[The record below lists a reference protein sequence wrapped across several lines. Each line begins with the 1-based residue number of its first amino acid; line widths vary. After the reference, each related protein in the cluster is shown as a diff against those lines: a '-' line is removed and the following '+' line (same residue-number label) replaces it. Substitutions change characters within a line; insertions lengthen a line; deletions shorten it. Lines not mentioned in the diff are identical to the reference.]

1 MCVNDG
7 FTPMRYSRR
16 PEFFNFNHVQAVQI
30 VDFLPPASGDDSTLA
45 YVAVNNIDGSS
56 HVPFWVKRWVREHI
70 TSVNTSYDPT
80 DLLEDAGIDIDDSE
94 NAGNVIAYADDD
106 ADHPFMPGDYLVSLK
121 QRDGGFT
128 IVHMPKRA
136 FEAMY
141 ENDLADV
148 DDDLNDQAD
157 DEQPSAANLLSDD
170 DCSLQPSVADLL
182 GIDDADDQCD
192 KEDTDEQAED
202 DEDSADDEQVDVIN
216 PVRPTRAEL
225 SELKDKFDNDTL
237 RQVALTAPTKKAI
250 ADFVGYD
257 PTTVANWIKK
267 TSHQDVR
274 QRFGLD

>member
-56 HVPFWVKRWVREHI
+56 HVPFWVKRWVRDHI

-80 DLLEDAGIDIDDSE
+80 DLLEDAGIDVDDSE
-94 NAGNVIAYADDD
+94 NAGNVIAYADND

-121 QRDGGFT
+121 RHDGGFT

-141 ENDLADV
+141 ENDLTDV
-148 DDDLNDQAD
+148 NDDLENQSED
-157 DEQPSAANLLSDD
+157 QPSVANLLSDD
-170 DCSLQPSVADLL
+170 GCALRPSVADLL
-182 GIDDADDQCD
+182 TSDEDDDSDY
-192 KEDTDEQAED
+192 DE
-202 DEDSADDEQVDVIN
+202 DEDSTDDEQVDVVN
-216 PVRPTRAEL
+216 PVRPTRTEL
-225 SELKDKFDNDTL
+225 SELKDKFDNDAL

-250 ADFVGYD
+250 ADFVGYN
-257 PTTVANWIKK
+257 PTTVADWIKK

-274 QRFGLD
+274 QRFGLN

>member
-94 NAGNVIAYADDD
+94 NAGNVIAYADND

-121 QRDGGFT
+121 RRDGQFT
-128 IVHMPKRA
+128 VVHMPKRA

-148 DDDLNDQAD
+148 NDDLDPEQPAED
-157 DEQPSAANLLSDD
+157 THCEQPSI
-170 DCSLQPSVADLL
+170 ADLL
-182 GIDDADDQCD
+182 GIDDTEAEEQND
-192 KEDTDEQAED
+192 DTDSTD
-202 DEDSADDEQVDVIN
+202 DEQDSSDDEQVDVVN
-216 PVRPTRAEL
+216 PTRPTRSEL
-225 SELKDKFDNDTL
+225 SELKDKFDNDAL

-274 QRFGLD
+274 QRFGLN

>member
-30 VDFLPPASGDDSTLA
+30 VDFLPPVSGDDSTLA

-94 NAGNVIAYADDD
+94 NAGNVIAYVDDD

-121 QRDGGFT
+121 RRDGGFT

-141 ENDLADV
+141 ENDLADAS
-148 DDDLNDQAD
+148 DDLDDQL
-157 DEQPSAANLLSDD
+157 SAANLLSDD
-170 DCSLQPSVADLL
+170 GCTLQPSVADLL
-182 GIDDADDQCD
+182 TSD
-192 KEDTDEQAED
+192 EDGDNSDYDE
-202 DEDSADDEQVDVIN
+202 DEDSTKDEDSTDDEQVDVVN
-216 PVRPTRAEL
+216 PVRPTRTEL
-225 SELKDKFDNDTL
+225 SELKDKFDNDAL

-257 PTTVANWIKK
+257 PTTVAKWIKK

-274 QRFGLD
+274 QRFGLN

>member
-16 PEFFNFNHVQAVQI
+16 PEFFNFNHVQAAQI

-56 HVPFWVKRWVREHI
+56 HVPFWVKRWVRDHI

-94 NAGNVIAYADDD
+94 NAGNVIAYADND

-121 QRDGGFT
+121 RRDGQFT

-148 DDDLNDQAD
+148 NDDLDPEQPAED
-157 DEQPSAANLLSDD
+157 EHHEQPSI
-170 DCSLQPSVADLL
+170 VDLL
-182 GIDDADDQCD
+182 GIDDTEAEEQSDDSD
-192 KEDTDEQAED
+192 SAD
-202 DEDSADDEQVDVIN
+202 DEDSVDDEQVDVVN
-216 PVRPTRAEL
+216 PTRPTRTEL
-225 SELKDKFDNDTL
+225 SELKDKFDNDAL

-274 QRFGLD
+274 QRFGLN

>member
-30 VDFLPPASGDDSTLA
+30 VDFLPPASGDDVTLA

-56 HVPFWVKRWVREHI
+56 HVPFWVKRWVRDHI

-94 NAGNVIAYADDD
+94 NAGNVIAYADND

-121 QRDGGFT
+121 RRDGGFA

-148 DDDLNDQAD
+148 NDDLDDQVEDHAD
-157 DEQPSAANLLSDD
+157 QPSI
-170 DCSLQPSVADLL
+170 ADLL
-182 GIDDADDQCD
+182 GIDDDVDVDTDDQSD
-192 KEDTDEQAED
+192 DMTE
-202 DEDSADDEQVDVIN
+202 DEDSADDEQVDVVN

-225 SELKDKFDNDTL
+225 SELKDKFDNDAL
-237 RQVALTAPTKKAI
+237 HQVALTAPTKKAI
-250 ADFVGYD
+250 ADFVGYN
-257 PTTVANWIKK
+257 PTTVADWIKK

-274 QRFGLD
+274 QRFGLN

>member
-94 NAGNVIAYADDD
+94 NAGNVIAYIDND

-121 QRDGGFT
+121 RRDGGFT

-141 ENDLADV
+141 ENDLVDVNADLDNQAEDH
-148 DDDLNDQAD
+148 DD
-157 DEQPSAANLLSDD
+157 QPSI
-170 DCSLQPSVADLL
+170 ADLL
-182 GIDDADDQCD
+182 GIDDDQ
-192 KEDTDEQAED
+192 TDNEAE

>member
-30 VDFLPPASGDDSTLA
+30 VDFLPPASGDNSTLA

-80 DLLEDAGIDIDDSE
+80 DLLEDAGINIDDSE
-94 NAGNVIAYADDD
+94 NAGNVIAYVDDD

-121 QRDGGFT
+121 RRDGGFT

-148 DDDLNDQAD
+148 NDDLDNQAED
-157 DEQPSAANLLSDD
+157 HGDQPSIT
-170 DCSLQPSVADLL
+170 DLL
-182 GIDDADDQCD
+182 GIDDDHAEDRADDD
-192 KEDTDEQAED
+192 TEDQVE
-202 DEDSADDEQVDVIN
+202 DEDSVDDEQVDVVN

-225 SELKDKFDNDTL
+225 SELKDKFDNDAL

-250 ADFVGYD
+250 ADFVGYN
-257 PTTVANWIKK
+257 PTTVADWIKK

-274 QRFGLD
+274 QRFGLN

>member
-56 HVPFWVKRWVREHI
+56 HVPFWVKRWVRDHI

-121 QRDGGFT
+121 RRDGGFT

-141 ENDLADV
+141 ENDLTDVNDDLDDQVDERDDQPSTADLLG
-148 DDDLNDQAD
+148 DDDG
-157 DEQPSAANLLSDD
+157 
-170 DCSLQPSVADLL
+170 CSLRPSVADLL
-182 GIDDADDQCD
+182 GIDNDTDDQH
-192 KEDTDEQAED
+192 DEQVED
-202 DEDSADDEQVDVIN
+202 DEDSADDEQIDVVN

-225 SELKDKFDNDTL
+225 SELSDKFDNDTL

-257 PTTVANWIKK
+257 PTTIAKWIKK

-274 QRFGLD
+274 QRFGLN